1 MLVSGGTWPL
11 VPFRIEIEPL
21 SKIWPASQPSTTN
34 ATHLVI
40 VAGRVFF
47 WDITFKKHQMHANT
61 GLQKSICCSRA
72 LLLCTRPWCMVN
84 FELHFAGEPQIDEA
98 RQTKLLT
105 APRYNS
111 PKSAPIPHIILTRA
125 STKRKHHN
133 TPGRGGKDDTKAK
146 KMLLSSHGKC

>member
-1 MLVSGGTWPL
+1 
-11 VPFRIEIEPL
+11 
-21 SKIWPASQPSTTN
+21 
-34 ATHLVI
+34 
-40 VAGRVFF
+40 
-47 WDITFKKHQMHANT
+47 
-61 GLQKSICCSRA
+61 
-72 LLLCTRPWCMVN
+72 MVN
-84 FELHFAGEPQIDEA
+84 LELHFAGEPQIDEA

-146 KMLLSSHGKC
+146 KMLLSSHGKCQCSDSK

>member
-1 MLVSGGTWPL
+1 MPHILLLWLVGCFLGH
-11 VPFRIEIEPL
+11 RIQKTPNACKHRP
-21 SKIWPASQPSTTN
+21 SKIYLLQSRT
-34 ATHLVI
+34 VI
-40 VAGRVFF
+40 
-47 WDITFKKHQMHANT
+47 
-61 GLQKSICCSRA
+61 
-72 LLLCTRPWCMVN
+72 CTRLN
-84 FELHFAGEPQIDEA
+84 LAFHFAGEPQIDEA

-146 KMLLSSHGKC
+146 KMLLLSHGKCQCSDSK